1 MFQTIGST
9 LLKKKFATFYLNIFF
24 FFGLDEKRIAMNIY
38 NKSLLSEDTLSL
50 AA

>member
-1 MFQTIGST
+1 MFQSVECTPF
-9 LLKKKFATFYLNIFF
+9 LIFSFILEYVYF
-24 FFGLDEKRIAMNIY
+24 FFGLVEKRIAMNIY